1 LVHILHDDDVV
12 LPGFYSHLQQAF
24 ENEPTIGAA
33 FCRHAY
39 VDESNR
45 QRYLPILERS
55 TPGVVSNWLERIA
68 VMQLIQPHGCQA

>member
-1 LVHILHDDDVV
+1 
-12 LPGFYSHLQQAF
+12 LPGFYSRLQQAF
-24 ENEPTIGAA
+24 EPTIGAA

-45 QRYLPILERS
+45 QQYLPMLERS

-68 VMQLIQPHGCQA
+68 VMQLIQPHLL